1 MCVARD
7 KTGSAPAH
15 DLPHAHYHEFCKQA
29 RKATKKKKEKK
40 EKAKLASYMQLQTA
54 QERHKP
60 QR

>member
-1 MCVARD
+1 MNFVNNP
-7 KTGSAPAH
+7 G
-15 DLPHAHYHEFCKQA
+15 KQQKK
-29 RKATKKKKEKK
+29 RKEK